1 MKKSKK
7 HRPHFGWVLYST
19 LAVIFIWRR
28 LLKEDGFF
36 TSFSTF

>member
-7 HRPHFGWVLYST
+7 HRPT